1 VEKAAS
7 RYAAGERIRECKFAV
22 QRRETYHWNLDREK
36 YIVLVKSLVMLIPNY
51 IKICSGKKE

>member
-1 VEKAAS
+1 MLQV
-7 RYAAGERIRECKFAV
+7 RESENAKLAI
-22 QRRETYHWNLDREK
+22 QRRETYHWNLDWEK